1 MLNEA
6 AETLNETVLSALREK
21 NLDFTAELRPV
32 FYKDDAGLTL
42 PTKMFVP
49 VRADN
54 GTVIADHTF
63 TKVYHPIQNRDAF
76 KVIGE
81 ISQVADIEFKN
92 VGSWGNGAGVFAQI
106 ALGDDIS
113 VGGTDDRVGRYLS
126 VVNSHDGSRG
136 CTILITPYRF
146 WCRNQIAPAIKHAD
160 DGQLISIRHN
170 AKAQDRLA
178 ELAQT
183 IHVCDKVFRRS
194 ADLYDRL
201 LNRKIGMDEVREV
214 MARCL
219 PFEPCEKTGEPSQ
232 YWHHLLTKMVDRFH
246 SADNGHAEPMTAW
259 NLYNAVQGTLQHES
273 RNGANKMQSIL
284 LGGIAS
290 KSAKALRVVEGLTD
304 GTFQFTEHK
313 QFDIYFKEVA

>member
-6 AETLNETVLSALREK
+6 ANTLNETVLSALREK

-32 FYKDDAGLTL
+32 FYKDEAGNMME
-42 PTKMFVP
+42 TKMLAP
-49 VRADN
+49 IRTDN
-54 GTVIADHTF
+54 GTVIADRTF
-63 TKVYHPIQNRDAF
+63 SKNYHPIQNRDAF

-106 ALGDDIS
+106 ALGSDID
-113 VGGTDDRVGRYLS
+113 VGGTGDRVGRFLS

-136 CTILITPYRF
+136 CTILITPFRF
-146 WCRNQIAPAIKHAD
+146 WCQNQIAPAINHAE
-160 DGQLISIRHN
+160 DGQIISIRHN

-183 IHVCDKVFRRS
+183 IHVCDRVFRRS
-194 ADLYDRL
+194 EVTYARL
-201 LNRKIGMDEVREV
+201 LDTRVGMDEVREV

-219 PFEPCEKTGEPSQ
+219 PVVHMEKTGEVSP
-232 YWHHLLTKMVDRFH
+232 YWKHTLQKMVNRFV
-246 SADNGHAEPMTAW
+246 SADNGSAEQMTAW
-259 NLYNAVQGTLQHES
+259 NLYNSVQGTFQHDGK
-273 RNGANKMQSIL
+273 NTANKMQSIL

-290 KSAKALRVVEGLTD
+290 KSAHALRVVNEIPG
-304 GTFQFTEHK
+304 GGFQLTEHK
-313 QFDIYFKEVA
+313 EFDKYFAEAA